1 MLNLI
6 IDIGNSRTKV
16 ALFNQGELMLSFPVD
31 RLTPRDIEQLLFDF
45 QGIEKAI
52 LSSVKENQDQLIT
65 FLKEH
70 IPFFIELTHNTPL
83 PVNNNYETPETLGKD
98 RIAAAVGAN
107 KMFPAHT
114 VLIID
119 AGTAITYDLIDDSGT
134 YQGGF
139 ITPGLQ
145 MRFKALNHYTDKL
158 PLLEP
163 VSPIKIDGKNTV
175 NAIRGGIQYGLQG
188 EVENIIRY
196 FSENYGKLTVIF
208 TGGDANYF
216 EKIIKNNNFVALEIT
231 LLGLNTILEHSFTHK
246 AAKTF

>member
-1 MLNLI
+1 VTLSNSYLI
-6 IDIGNSRTKV
+6 I
-16 ALFNQGELMLSFPVD
+16 
-31 RLTPRDIEQLLFDF
+31 

-52 LSSVKENQDQLIT
+52 LSSVKEDQDQLIT
-65 FLKEH
+65 FLREH

-107 KMFPAHT
+107 KMFPAQN

-119 AGTAITYDLIDDSGT
+119 AGTAITYDLIDTSDT

-208 TGGDANYF
+208 YRWRCKLF
-216 EKIIKNNNFVALEIT
+216 
-231 LLGLNTILEHSFTHK
+231 
-246 AAKTF
+246 

>member
-1 MLNLI
+1 
-6 IDIGNSRTKV
+6 
-16 ALFNQGELMLSFPVD
+16 
-31 RLTPRDIEQLLFDF
+31 
-45 QGIEKAI
+45 
-52 LSSVKENQDQLIT
+52 
-65 FLKEH
+65 
-70 IPFFIELTHNTPL
+70 
-83 PVNNNYETPETLGKD
+83 
-98 RIAAAVGAN
+98 
-107 KMFPAHT
+107 MFPAHT

-119 AGTAITYDLIDDSGT
+119 AGTAITYDLIDASGT

-188 EVENIIRY
+188 EVENIIHY
-196 FSENYGKLTVIF
+196 FSEIYGKLTVIF

>member
-16 ALFNQGELMLSFPVD
+16 ALFNQGELVLSFPVD
-31 RLTPRDIEQLLFDF
+31 RLTPRDIEQLLFDY

-52 LSSVKENQDQLIT
+52 LSSVKEDQDQLIT
-65 FLKEH
+65 FLREH

-107 KMFPAHT
+107 KMFPAQN

-119 AGTAITYDLIDDSGT
+119 AGTAITYDLIDTSDT

-231 LLGLNTILEHSFTHK
+231 LLGLNTILEYNYTQK
-246 AAKTF
+246 AAKPF